1 MALFATILF
10 ASLIEVKH
18 IDKAIQIDQILDL
31 IVLGLLDVLGADVVI
46 WFSLGFNLFGRIAVE
61 VVYAYDVE
69 SVNQLVYLGQDIYE
83 IFQIRQANYEIK
95 FLVFFVIKLLAELQI

>member
-69 SVNQLVYLGQDIYE
+69 SVD
-83 IFQIRQANYEIK
+83 
-95 FLVFFVIKLLAELQI
+95 

>member
-1 MALFATILF
+1 MKFLLIQFLFVDIFAGIRVTFVMALFATILF

-69 SVNQLVYLGQDIYE
+69 SVN
-83 IFQIRQANYEIK
+83 
-95 FLVFFVIKLLAELQI
+95 